1 MFVICGSFSFFFV
14 AFFILEEFF
23 PLWSVAGWILLLDS
37 WKTAAAAGRSI
48 NKACGNLLCANNH
61 PITYHSH
68 IIFLLYCA
76 YMLTP
81 PSSIPLLPLL
91 SSTLSCVFFVS
102 LSSFSL
108 LCNILQYIYI
118 YIYIYIYNYSHY
130 TSGSITYRGSRGG
143 QDG

>member
-1 MFVICGSFSFFFV
+1 MFCTLIVDRSLFFSSPSSSSS
-14 AFFILEEFF
+14 LEDFF

-37 WKTAAAAGRSI
+37 WKTAAAAAAAAAGRSF
-48 NKACGNLLCANNH
+48 NKACWNLLCAYNH

-76 YMLTP
+76 YILTP

-108 LCNILQYIYI
+108 LCNILQYIY
-118 YIYIYIYNYSHY
+118 YSHY

>member
-1 MFVICGSFSFFFV
+1 MFVIYIVDRSLFFSLPSSS
-14 AFFILEEFF
+14 LEEFF

-37 WKTAAAAGRSI
+37 WKTAAAAAAAGRSF
-48 NKACGNLLCANNH
+48 NKACWNLLCAYNY

-91 SSTLSCVFFVS
+91 SSTLSCVFFRVS
-102 LSSFSL
+102 FIIFSP
-108 LCNILQYIYI
+108 LQYTAIYI
-118 YIYIYIYNYSHY
+118 LFTLHIRIYHVPGVARWPRWIAP
-130 TSGSITYRGSRGG
+130 
-143 QDG
+143 

>member
-1 MFVICGSFSFFFV
+1 MFVIYIVDRSLFFSLPSSS
-14 AFFILEEFF
+14 LEEFF

-37 WKTAAAAGRSI
+37 WKTAAAAAAAGRSF
-48 NKACGNLLCANNH
+48 NKACWNLLCAYNH

-76 YMLTP
+76 YILTP

-108 LCNILQYIYI
+108 LCNILQYIY
-118 YIYIYIYNYSHY
+118 YSHY